1 MTPEGCGALVYV
13 DETNRAVRFAIFTK
27 GKWSTE
33 TVFQDAN
40 TGGYISDVS
49 LAFDSEGGP
58 LISVSA
64 YSDMELMYFVKSEE
78 NGLVTTTKGWLAQAT
93 SISPEAPWP
102 GSR

>member
-1 MTPEGCGALVYV
+1 MV
-13 DETNRAVRFAIFTK
+13 DR
-27 GKWSTE
+27 G
-33 TVFQDAN
+33 VFQDAN

-64 YSDMELMYFVKSEE
+64 DSDMELMYFVKSGGEWAGYNHKTVVGSSYVNFTGSTVE
-78 NGLVTTTKGWLAQAT
+78 
-93 SISPEAPWP
+93 